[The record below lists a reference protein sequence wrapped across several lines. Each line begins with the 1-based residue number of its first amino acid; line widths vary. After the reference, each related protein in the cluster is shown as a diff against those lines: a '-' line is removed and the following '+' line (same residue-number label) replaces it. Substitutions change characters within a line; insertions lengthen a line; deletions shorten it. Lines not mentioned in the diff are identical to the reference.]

1 MTLTKHKLFQHI
13 LVVINPQD
21 ETDMLLRRA
30 IQLAEKNSSKI
41 TLFNSFHQH
50 MPSSIGDEDGAAFEQ
65 QQQEL
70 IHQQVK
76 QLSQQS
82 LDLEVIISW
91 QQGIVKAIGELV
103 SQSAISLVIKSPQ
116 MKTTVREFF
125 STGIDNYLLRTSKL
139 PLWLVK
145 PRTWDANIEI
155 LAALDIEDESATNE
169 VLNGQILTTGDQLK
183 AELTIIGNN
192 KDSNILDRILGDTA
206 LHLAENM
213 PCDILILKNQTS

>member
-1 MTLTKHKLFQHI
+1 
-13 LVVINPQD
+13 
-21 ETDMLLRRA
+21 
-30 IQLAEKNSSKI
+30 
-41 TLFNSFHQH
+41 

>member
-1 MTLTKHKLFQHI
+1 
-13 LVVINPQD
+13 
-21 ETDMLLRRA
+21 
-30 IQLAEKNSSKI
+30 
-41 TLFNSFHQH
+41 
-50 MPSSIGDEDGAAFEQ
+50 MPSSIGDGDGAAFEQ

-82 LDLEVIISW
+82 LDLAVIISW

-139 PLWLVK
+139 RLWLVK
-145 PRTWDANIEI
+145 PRTWDVNIVI
-155 LAALDIEDESATNE
+155 LAALDIENESAINE
-169 VLNGQILTTGDQLK
+169 VLNGQILTTGD
-183 AELTIIGNN
+183 
-192 KDSNILDRILGDTA
+192 
-206 LHLAENM
+206 
-213 PCDILILKNQTS
+213 